1 MDSAAG
7 NDQAGPMSGL
17 GAWLVR
23 MRYMVVLVLLI
34 ALLAAYARTHRL
46 ADAIR
51 RDYIA
56 SGGKVVDLPKSVPHA
71 WQRVCILGPYSSSRQ
86 ADALLG
92 FAWKVEAHSDIA
104 SSEDINLLIFIKGT
118 DVVAAV
124 DYPRADGDLNHLA
137 SSCYLRADAKFTLP
151 AA

>member
-1 MDSAAG
+1 MNG
-7 NDQAGPMSGL
+7 V

-23 MRYMVVLVLLI
+23 MRYLVALVLLI

-56 SGGKVVDLPKSVPHA
+56 SGGKVIDLPKSVPHA
-71 WQRVCILGPYSSSRQ
+71 WQRVCILGPYSSSKQ

-92 FAWKVEAHSDIA
+92 FDWKVEAHSDIA
-104 SSEDINLLIFIKGT
+104 RSEDINLLIFIKGT

-124 DYPRADGDLNHLA
+124 DYPRADGDLGYLA
-137 SSCYLRADAKFTLP
+137 PSCYLRTNARFTLP
-151 AA
+151 SA